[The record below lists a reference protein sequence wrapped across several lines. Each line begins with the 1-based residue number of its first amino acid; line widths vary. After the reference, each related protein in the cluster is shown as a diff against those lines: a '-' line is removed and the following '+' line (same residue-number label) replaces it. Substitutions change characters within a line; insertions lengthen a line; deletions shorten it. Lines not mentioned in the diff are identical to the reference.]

1 MSVIASVGLSS
12 GINYDQLINSLL
24 NIQRQPLYRLQNK
37 QAAYSDKISVYN
49 EFSAKLSAFKSAADT
64 LRAESGF
71 YVKTSSVSDS
81 SVLEASVDNSAA
93 AGNYSIS
100 ITALASEEK
109 EVHSGVASSTTV
121 VNDSGA
127 DQYFQYTYA
136 GTQRTLTVADG
147 TTLEGI
153 RDLINNDTGNPG
165 VTATILYDGSS
176 YRLVLTGDDTGST
189 NTITIDSGT
198 TIDGVNTTVDLTSAA
213 FTETKTAAD
222 ASFSVD
228 GVSMTRSSNTVTDA
242 ISGVTLTLKTSG
254 SATLS
259 VTNDTDAIIQ
269 NVQSLVDAYNDI
281 VTYVSG
287 NSTYNASTH
296 VGGPL
301 FGESTSR
308 QVLNRLSNI
317 LVSRVSGL
325 PEDLRALSQI
335 GVSTN
340 RDGTLSLDTSTLS
353 SKLSTD
359 LGGVENLFTDS
370 TGGIAVQIYDYI
382 NDATDSINGSV
393 TIRIDGLETLVEG
406 ISDDITD
413 LEAKL
418 SRTEERLRRQFSAL
432 ESLLSGLAS
441 QGAFLTNLTNA
452 LNQ

>member
-12 GINYDQLINSLL
+12 GINYDQLITNLM
-24 NIQRQPLYRLQNK
+24 NIQRQPLYRLQNR
-37 QAAYSDKISVYN
+37 QADYNDKISVYN
-49 EFSAKLSAFKSAADT
+49 ELSSKLSAFKTAADN
-64 LRAESGF
+64 LKSASNF
-71 YVKTSSVSDS
+71 YAKTSSVSDTNVIDATVS
-81 SVLEASVDNSAA
+81 NSAA

-100 ITALASEEK
+100 ITSLASEEK
-109 EVHSGVASSTTV
+109 EVHSGLASSTTV

-136 GTQRTLTVADG
+136 GTQRTITVADG

-153 RDLINNDTGNPG
+153 RDLINNDSGNPG
-165 VTATILYDGSS
+165 VTATILFDGSS

-198 TIDGVNTTVDLTSAA
+198 TIDGVNTTADLTSTA

-242 ISGVTLTLKTSG
+242 MTGVTLTLKGTG

-259 VTNDTDAIIQ
+259 VTNDISTISQNIQ
-269 NVQSLVDAYNDI
+269 SFVDAYNDI
-281 VTYVSG
+281 VSYVST
-287 NSTYNASTH
+287 NSAYDATTRT
-296 VGGPL
+296 GEPL
-301 FGESTSR
+301 FGESTAR
-308 QVLNRLSNI
+308 NILNRLSNI
-317 LVSRVSGL
+317 IVSRVAGL

-353 SKLSTD
+353 SKLSTS
-359 LGGVENLFTDS
+359 LGDVENLFTDS
-370 TGGIAVQIYDYI
+370 AAGIAVQIYDYI
-382 NDATDSINGSV
+382 DNATDSIDGTI
-393 TIRIDGLETLVEG
+393 TIRINGLETLV
-406 ISDDITD
+406 DDIADDVTE

-418 SRTEERLRRQFSAL
+418 SRAEERLRRQFAAL
-432 ESLLSGLAS
+432 EALLSGMTAQS
-441 QGAFLTNLTNA
+441 TFLSNLTNV